1 MNAEQTK
8 TKKSEWL
15 QSTKPLTHS
24 NNLVLGIVFEQWVDS
39 VVSFENKNMF
49 EKS

>member
-1 MNAEQTK
+1 VNAEQTK
-8 TKKSEWL
+8 TKKSGF

-24 NNLVLGIVFEQWVDS
+24 NNLVLGFVFEQWVDS